1 MRFSSLL
8 SRKECVDK
16 QHTENCHSSSARK
29 TQSASPLCSRQAPHS
44 FLQTSQRLPEWIP
57 TDRFQYCAVHLS
69 TADRE
74 MRQRRREKQI
84 CCAGNVRL
92 TQVEFISTELEG
104 REDRITIFLSRTK
117 WQSTQMRFHYAVEIF
132 MPRCSA
138 FSWKHQVFWWPLCP
152 TQLQGFTLLLNWVI
166 KCSNPFWFN
175 PWRWQYNVTKSY
187 DLRQQTIHQAEHLE
201 WGTPEETSTQW
212 ERKCVPGRTKSC
224 LTRFLL
230 LAPKGSRRF

>member
-74 MRQRRREKQI
+74 MRQRQREKQI

-104 REDRITIFLSRTK
+104 RAQRGSNHNVPQSHKVTK
-117 WQSTQMRFHYAVEIF
+117 HADEI
-132 MPRCSA
+132 
-138 FSWKHQVFWWPLCP
+138 PLCC
-152 TQLQGFTLLLNWVI
+152 G
-166 KCSNPFWFN
+166 
-175 PWRWQYNVTKSY
+175 
-187 DLRQQTIHQAEHLE
+187 DIHAQVL
-201 WGTPEETSTQW
+201 S
-212 ERKCVPGRTKSC
+212 
-224 LTRFLL
+224 FLL
-230 LAPKGSRRF
+230 ETPGLLVAFVPHTATRINLTPKLGH